1 MISSRS
7 MKPVLCIAGPTASG
21 KSGAALAIAKSVD
34 GEIINADALQVYS
47 DIRILSARPS
57 ESEMKTVPHHL
68 YGYVSGDTHYSGGH
82 WVKAV
87 MPVILDVLARGK
99 VPILVGGT
107 GLYFKSLFEGLA
119 SVPKIDAD
127 LVKSIDKR
135 IESDGIDPVMD
146 EAKTLDPVGVS
157 RLLGQDPQ
165 RLTRLLSVV
174 KQTGVPLHIWQSQ
187 TRPEIPA
194 AYALRY
200 VLMPPRENLYDR
212 INARFEAMVEEG
224 GLEEAQRVF
233 NKYGPDGAAPMLKAI
248 GLSHLLRHLKGEL
261 SYDRMIELAKR
272 DTRRFAK
279 RQMTW
284 FRNQCADWKRKEELS
299 INMIEKDIHLWGP
312 S

>member
-1 MISSRS
+1 

-21 KSGAALAIAKSVD
+21 KSGAALAIAKSVN

-47 DIRILSARPS
+47 DIRILSARPNKS
-57 ESEMKTVPHHL
+57 EIRSVPHHL
-68 YGYVSGDTHYSGGH
+68 YGYVSGGTHYSGGH
-82 WVKAV
+82 WVRAA

-99 VPILVGGT
+99 IPILVGGT

-119 SVPKIDAD
+119 SVPTIDPN
-127 LVKSIDKR
+127 LIREIDSR
-135 IESDGIDPVMD
+135 IEGEGIKSVLA
-146 EAKTLDPVGVS
+146 EAKILDPKGTA
-157 RLLGQDPQ
+157 RLQGEDPQ

-174 KQTGVPLHIWQSQ
+174 KQTGHPLHVWQSQ

-194 AYALRY
+194 AFALRY
-200 VLMPPRENLYDR
+200 VLMPPRDKLYER
-212 INARFEAMVEEG
+212 INSRFKSMVSGGGMKEARQVFE
-224 GLEEAQRVF
+224 
-233 NKYGPDGAAPMLKAI
+233 KYGADGTAPMLKAI

-261 SYDRMIELAKR
+261 TYERSIELAKR

-284 FRNQCADWKRKEELS
+284 FRNQCVDWKHKEELNIS
-299 INMIEKDIHLWGP
+299 MIEKDIQLWET

>member
-1 MISSRS
+1 

-21 KSGAALAIAKSVD
+21 KSGAALSLAKAVD

-57 ESEMKTVPHHL
+57 DEDMKTAPHHL
-68 YGYVSGDTHYSGGH
+68 YGYVSGKTHYSGGQ
-82 WVKAV
+82 WVRQAV
-87 MPVILDVLARGK
+87 PVVLDILARGK

-119 SVPKIDAD
+119 SVPEIDPD
-127 LVKSIDKR
+127 LIREIDNR
-135 IESDGIDPVMD
+135 IEVEGIRSVIA
-146 EAKTLDPVGVS
+146 EAKALDPLGTT
-157 RLLGQDPQ
+157 RLQGEDPQ

-174 KQTGVPLHIWQSQ
+174 KQTGRPLHHWQAN

-200 VLMPPRENLYDR
+200 VLMPPRETLYQR
-212 INARFEAMVEEG
+212 INSRFEVMVAEG
-224 GLEEAQRVF
+224 GLEEAKTVF
-233 NKYGPDGAAPMLKAI
+233 AKYGPEQTAPMLKAI

-261 SYDRMIELAKR
+261 DYDRSIELAMR

-284 FRNQCADWKRKEELS
+284 FRNQCPDWGHKEELN
-299 INMIEKDIHLWGP
+299 INMIEKDIHLWE
-312 S
+312 SS

>member
-1 MISSRS
+1 

-21 KSGAALAIAKSVD
+21 KSGAALAIAKSVN

-47 DIRILSARPS
+47 DIRVLSARPS
-57 ESEMKTVPHHL
+57 QSDLKSVPHHL
-68 YGYVSGDTHYSGGH
+68 YGYVSGETHYSGGQ
-82 WVKAV
+82 WVRAA

-107 GLYFKSLFEGLA
+107 GLYFKSLFDGLA
-119 SVPKIDAD
+119 SVPTIEYGLVREIDR
-127 LVKSIDKR
+127 R
-135 IESDGIDPVMD
+135 IEKEGIKSVLE
-146 EAKTLDPVGVS
+146 EAKTLDPIGTA
-157 RLLGQDPQ
+157 RLQGEDPQ

-174 KQTGVPLHIWQSQ
+174 KQTGQPLHHWQSQ

-200 VLMPPRENLYDR
+200 VIMPPREALYER
-212 INARFEAMVEEG
+212 INARFEDMVSSG
-224 GLEEAQRVF
+224 GMKEARDVF
-233 NKYGPDGAAPMLKAI
+233 AKYGPDGTAPMLKAI

-261 SYDRMIELAKR
+261 SYEQSIELAKR

-284 FRNQCADWKRKEELS
+284 FRNQCDDWMHKERLN
-299 INMIEKDIHLWGP
+299 INIVEKDIHLWKLA
-312 S
+312 